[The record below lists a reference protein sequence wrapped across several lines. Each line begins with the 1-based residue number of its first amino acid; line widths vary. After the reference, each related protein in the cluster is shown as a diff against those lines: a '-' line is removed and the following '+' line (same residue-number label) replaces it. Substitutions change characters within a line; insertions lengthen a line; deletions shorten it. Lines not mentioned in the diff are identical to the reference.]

1 MSLQK
6 RKGDVGMDPSNKKT
20 RKSCKKTCNEPLND
34 DIKSIDD
41 VMNTDKIL
49 RRTGKRLD
57 SMDRDPER
65 RSTRIAEINQEK
77 NLPSYVRPIEFNT
90 DSSLSN
96 EIGTIIFPNEQYTIC
111 NIQEFTLQYPD
122 NSSSIVLNKKK
133 MFLKS
138 AEILDLLSNFRENL
152 YINPNTNFHE
162 CKLFYD
168 ETNDEVKKKINNI
181 LVFCDKGDKSIKMYF
196 KSSDDLAP
204 LAPISTYENA
214 PTPPEQSTTGEST
227 NILLNIKFNDTEITN
242 VETKIIENELE
253 LELDENDVKK
263 KIDSLLVKSSLTS
276 NDMIFIKAYL
286 ARMDLLSSFEILNIE
301 CSETDNSYQSTG
313 QALSLPVNMKYDNY
327 FNLYNKL
334 NDVSTSGTGGKS
346 KIFARNSHASSKPKL
361 GKCPRR
367 VLRLVYQR

>member
-1 MSLQK
+1 MPPRK
-6 RKGDVGMDPSNKKT
+6 RKDVDVGMDPSNKKT

-90 DSSLSN
+90 NSSLSN
-96 EIGTIIFPNEQYTIC
+96 EIGTIIFPNDQYTIC
-111 NIQEFTLQYPD
+111 NIQEFSLQYS
-122 NSSSIVLNKKK
+122 NTSSIVLNKKK

-138 AEILDLLSNFRENL
+138 AEILDLLSNFRKELN
-152 YINPNTNFHE
+152 INPNTSFHE

-168 ETNDEVKKKINNI
+168 ETNDEVNNKINNI

-204 LAPISTYENA
+204 LAPISTYEYA

-263 KIDSLLVKSSLTS
+263 KIDSLLVKSSLTP

-301 CSETDNSYQSTG
+301 CSETDNSYKSPG
-313 QALSLPVNMKYDNY
+313 QALSLPVNMDPEIYKQIYD
-327 FNLYNKL
+327 KL
-334 NDVSTSGTGGKS
+334 KSTSDRSGGKS
-346 KIFARNSHASSKPKL
+346 KKFARNSHASSKPKL